1 MSVFVLVCMIPQTA
15 KLVNRISTPPQVA
28 NEWKIHCYQ
37 FINLHFFLFVINLE
51 THISIVSEEEGVGK
65 TTLSN
70 SLNKDCSTYSNH

>member
-1 MSVFVLVCMIPQTA
+1 MSVFVLVCVIPQTA
-15 KLVNRISTPPQVA
+15 KLVNRILTPQVA
-28 NEWKIHCYQ
+28 SEWKKHRYQ

-51 THISIVSEEEGVGK
+51 THMSIVSEEEGVGK